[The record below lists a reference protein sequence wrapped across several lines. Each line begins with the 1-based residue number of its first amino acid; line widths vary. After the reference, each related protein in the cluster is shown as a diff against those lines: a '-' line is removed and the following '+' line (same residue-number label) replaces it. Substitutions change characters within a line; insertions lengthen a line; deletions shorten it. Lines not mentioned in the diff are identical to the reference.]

1 MLGASV
7 KVFLFNSQKN
17 SHECSIYYLNFIE
30 AETEDQ
36 IA

>member
-7 KVFLFNSQKN
+7 NVFSFNSQKN
-17 SHECSIYYLNFIE
+17 SHECSTYYLNFIE
-30 AETEDQ
+30 TETEDQ

>member
-17 SHECSIYYLNFIE
+17 SHECSTYYLNFIE

>member
-1 MLGASV
+1 MLGAPV

-17 SHECSIYYLNFIE
+17 SHEISTSYLNFIE